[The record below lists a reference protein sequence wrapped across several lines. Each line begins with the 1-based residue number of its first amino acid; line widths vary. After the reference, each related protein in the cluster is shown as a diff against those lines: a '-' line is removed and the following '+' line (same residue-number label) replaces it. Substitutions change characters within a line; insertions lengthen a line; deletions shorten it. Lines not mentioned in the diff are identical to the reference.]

1 MSYFDYTDLKTF
13 LHDDD
18 LIHLLCADA
27 TYPELVERLLADDF
41 LRIDPD
47 SKVPFFAEVRDYVGA
62 AEKADPKHSW
72 IVKKVSEEDALGAAL
87 GSICF
92 FLDVF
97 AKTISAPTLVT
108 RIDGQLYKAAKII
121 TKAEQLTAANYTDVT
136 QLKEQLALDL
146 VNRWIYCDEDR
157 NPNNYMIRS
166 TTRGDQVVIAIDFSN
181 VDLLFPGPKI
191 KGRAESFG
199 WERMEKTRH
208 LSPLTAEHFLSYDM
222 EFFGM
227 RFDAF
232 ARVGRKML
240 LDLCK
245 GCLRFQPDHAEL
257 AKTVA
262 DNLLKRI
269 GYVHDY
275 FAAQFPRVEKYKEAG
290 RAFTN
295 ISEEK

>member
-1 MSYFDYTDLKTF
+1 MTSS
-13 LHDDD
+13 
-18 LIHLLCADA
+18 
-27 TYPELVERLLADDF
+27 
-41 LRIDPD
+41 RIDPD
-47 SKVPFFAEVRDYVGA
+47 RKVPFFAEVRDYVGA
-62 AEKADPKHSW
+62 AEKADPKHHW
-72 IVKKVSEEDALGAAL
+72 IVKKVSEEDALGAAM

-108 RIDGQLYKAAKII
+108 RIGGQLYKAARII

-157 NPNNYMIRS
+157 NPNNYMIRCTS
-166 TTRGDQVVIAIDFSN
+166 RGDQVVIAIDFSN

-199 WERMEKTRH
+199 WERMEKTRN
-208 LSPLTAEHFLSYDM
+208 LSPLKVEHFLSYDM

-269 GYVHDY
+269 EYVHDY
-275 FAAQFPRVEKYKEAG
+275 FAAQFPRVEKYKDAG
-290 RAFTN
+290 SSFTN
-295 ISEEK
+295 VSEEK